1 MASHMS
7 SLGFRF
13 STEQEFVDLAMTAAT
28 QGEPIEV
35 GGGTYYRWTSGA
47 GVELWAQVDED
58 GQIIGLNPHFS
69 GSARMRARLI
79 ERIAR
84 EDDSP
89 LDGAFYG
96 WADPAEDD
104 LDEDNQ
110 EDGQYPF
117 AFDAPDFKR
126 HDALALPAIVSVQL
140 AAFAQELR
148 AFENDE
154 AFQAG
159 EISEAGENFKMAPES
174 CIPSGTFSDPPE
186 STVIFNGHV
195 LETAQVTNPHTQQ
208 TFWWARV
215 RTFGGEFD
223 VVADPEI
230 IKGAIVVGGVIGGS
244 AWLSGQIT

>member
-1 MASHMS
+1 MS

-13 STEQEFVDLAMTAAT
+13 STQQEFVDLAMTAAT
-28 QGEPIEV
+28 QGEPIQV
-35 GGGTYYRWTSGA
+35 GDGTYYRWTPGA
-47 GVELWAQVDED
+47 DIELWAQVDED

-69 GSARMRARLI
+69 GAARMQVRLI

-96 WADPAEDD
+96 WADPAEDNPEEVD
-104 LDEDNQ
+104 P

-126 HDALALPAIVSVQL
+126 HDELAPPAIVNVQL
-140 AAFAQELR
+140 AAFVQEMR

-159 EISEAGENFKMAPES
+159 EASEDGENFKMAPES

-186 STVIFNGHV
+186 STVIFSGHV

-208 TFWWARV
+208 AFWWARV
-215 RTFGGEFD
+215 RTLGGEFD

-230 IKGAIVVGGVIGGS
+230 VEGTIVQGGVIGGS
-244 AWLSGQIT
+244 AWLSGLIVQH